1 MPLRRERA
9 LHRSRIEVSCTRTP
23 RREAPAPATLMNLVK
38 CPYCFSLN
46 VTIVSADATR
56 ELVTVQCLECGKA
69 SEIDREQ
76 FTVDTEDLPG
86 D

>member
-1 MPLRRERA
+1 
-9 LHRSRIEVSCTRTP
+9 
-23 RREAPAPATLMNLVK
+23 MNRVK
-38 CPYCFSLN
+38 CAHCFSLN

-56 ELVTVQCLECGKA
+56 ELVTIQCLECGKA

-76 FTVDTEDLPG
+76 FTVETEDLPS

>member
-1 MPLRRERA
+1 MPLRHESA

-23 RREAPAPATLMNLVK
+23 RREAPAPAALMNRVK
-38 CPYCFSLN
+38 CAHCFSLN

-56 ELVTVQCLECGKA
+56 ELVTIQCLECGKA

-76 FTVDTEDLPG
+76 FTVETEDLPS